1 MIYFFLRVKLLNF
14 LVYLFFSLKFFNTQN
29 LVKTVAFGVKTQC
42 KVFLIQTCR
51 FGFPEIRLSLASK
64 LAFTHCLKFSS
75 FKDVSSDFE
84 FFFRKI
90 DLTKLLNGTRMK
102 TSMMSFTSELNA
114 VPFSDYSDCCKTK
127 TALHYYSF
135 FVFVLL
141 LFVRVLV
148 LNSSTRIQLEDQ

>member
-1 MIYFFLRVKLLNF
+1 MNSNRQTYSDTFKSCLHKNLDQSRFFLSNELFVLRSVVAIFFHLILNAILFLQTILFIYLFQWYIFFLHVKLLNF

-29 LVKTVAFGVKTQC
+29 LVKTVAFGIKTQC

-84 FFFRKI
+84 FFF
-90 DLTKLLNGTRMK
+90 
-102 TSMMSFTSELNA
+102 
-114 VPFSDYSDCCKTK
+114 P
-127 TALHYYSF
+127 
-135 FVFVLL
+135 
-141 LFVRVLV
+141 
-148 LNSSTRIQLEDQ
+148 

>member
-1 MIYFFLRVKLLNF
+1 M
-14 LVYLFFSLKFFNTQN
+14 
-29 LVKTVAFGVKTQC
+29 
-42 KVFLIQTCR
+42 IQTCR

-64 LAFTHCLKFSS
+64 LAFTHCLKFST

-84 FFFRKI
+84 FFFHEI

-102 TSMMSFTSELNA
+102 TSMMNFTSELNA
-114 VPFSDYSDCCKTK
+114 VPFSDYFRKLCKRTEDVECCKTK

-135 FVFVLL
+135 FVSVLL

-148 LNSSTRIQLEDQ
+148 LNSSTRIQLEGQSIFFFRNKDDETSFRPRQNNFPDHA

>member
-1 MIYFFLRVKLLNF
+1 MPSSLVDIRTQTSPDFSHQTKCSSGVRFQQFFSFNIKCNFVLANNVVHLLIPMIYFFLRVKLLNF

-29 LVKTVAFGVKTQC
+29 LVKTVAFGIKTQC

-84 FFFRKI
+84 FFF
-90 DLTKLLNGTRMK
+90 
-102 TSMMSFTSELNA
+102 
-114 VPFSDYSDCCKTK
+114 P
-127 TALHYYSF
+127 
-135 FVFVLL
+135 
-141 LFVRVLV
+141 
-148 LNSSTRIQLEDQ
+148 